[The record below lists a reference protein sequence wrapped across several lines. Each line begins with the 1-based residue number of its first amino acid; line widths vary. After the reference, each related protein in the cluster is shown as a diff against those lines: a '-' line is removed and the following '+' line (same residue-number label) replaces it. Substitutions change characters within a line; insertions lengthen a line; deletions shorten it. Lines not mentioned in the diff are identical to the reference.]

1 MRHCLVLMFFTVL
14 NSTLIV
20 NIKNGTGILQKGN
33 PNDYY
38 VAYWDR
44 NHWCRATKEIYCT
57 TDPIMPEKVMY
68 HIDSLP
74 SQAIYILFDK
84 AYRAY
89 IPPAYFPSLGG

>member
-1 MRHCLVLMFFTVL
+1 MFFTVL

-84 AYRAY
+84 RTGLTYHRRIFRVWAGEPTR
-89 IPPAYFPSLGG
+89 L